1 MMIQDPGPMIVF
13 PPQAPGGPPE
23 ELIMFVVAAVAITA
37 ILIFRPLVKA
47 WARRLS
53 GADTARIDELEQRVA
68 DLETIGDGS
77 GQVLHQELNE
87 LQERM
92 DFTER
97 LLARADL
104 PKGVPADHT
113 DETSGFHPGE
123 RG

>member
-23 ELIMFVVAAVAITA
+23 EVIMFVVAAVAITA

-53 GADTARIDELEQRVA
+53 GADTARLDDLEQRLTE
-68 DLETIGDGS
+68 LENLGEGS

-97 LLARADL
+97 LLARADI
-104 PKGVPADHT
+104 PKGTPAEQT
-113 DETSGFHPGE
+113 DETSGFYRGE
-123 RG
+123 QG